1 VAAIRRASRNVSNQ
15 KPVVT
20 AADNRI
26 SDEALVSAMAA
37 GDEDA
42 LATLNQRYGRALS
55 AVAGRILRDEADAEE
70 VAADVLWQLWRDASR
85 FDRGRGSVG
94 AWIMMTVR
102 SRAIDRLRARNAR
115 KPRDAD
121 ATEAAAVAD
130 PSNEIHCAERRRAVE
145 AALASLNDGERDLLR
160 MAYFSDLS
168 QSEIAERTSIPL
180 GTVKSRMRSG
190 LIRLRDALQRSV
202 D

>member
-1 VAAIRRASRNVSNQ
+1 M
-15 KPVVT
+15 T

-37 GDEDA
+37 GDESA
-42 LATLNQRYGRALS
+42 LAALNQRYGRALT
-55 AVAGRILRDEADAEE
+55 AVADRILRDKADAEE
-70 VAADVLWQLWRDASR
+70 VAADVLWQLWREAAR

-102 SRAIDRLRARNAR
+102 SRAIDRLRARKAR
-115 KPRDAD
+115 EPREGG
-121 ATEAAAVAD
+121 ATEVAVAND
-130 PSNEIHCAERRRAVE
+130 PSNELHSAEQRRKVE
-145 AALASLNDGERDLLR
+145 LALATLNDGERDLLR

-168 QSEIAERTSIPL
+168 QSEIADRTSIPL

-202 D
+202 S

>member
-1 VAAIRRASRNVSNQ
+1 
-15 KPVVT
+15 VVT

-37 GDEDA
+37 GDQDA

-55 AVAGRILRDEADAEE
+55 AVADRILRDKLDAEE
-70 VAADVLWQLWRDASR
+70 VAADVLWQLWREASR

-102 SRAIDRLRARNAR
+102 SRAIDRLRARKAR
-115 KPRDAD
+115 EPRVGDPAEHIPAD
-121 ATEAAAVAD
+121 D
-130 PSNEIHCAERRRAVE
+130 PSNEIHTAERRRKVE
-145 AALASLNDGERDLLR
+145 GALATLNDGERDLLR
-160 MAYFSDLS
+160 LAYFSDLS
-168 QSEIAERTSIPL
+168 QSEIAERTSLPL

-190 LIRLRDALQRSV
+190 LIRLRDALQGSNE
-202 D
+202 

>member
-1 VAAIRRASRNVSNQ
+1 M
-15 KPVVT
+15 

-37 GDEDA
+37 GDQDA
-42 LATLNQRYGRALS
+42 LATLNQRYGRALG
-55 AVAGRILRDEADAEE
+55 AVADRILRDQGDAEE
-70 VAADVLWQLWRDASR
+70 VAADVLWQLWREASR
-85 FDRGRGSVG
+85 FDRSRRSVG

-115 KPRDAD
+115 KPRGED
-121 ATEAAAVAD
+121 ATETAVASD
-130 PSNEIHCAERRRAVE
+130 PANELHRAERRKQVE
-145 AALASLNDGERDLLR
+145 TALATLNDGERDLLR
-160 MAYFSDLS
+160 LAYFSDLS

-190 LIRLRDALQRSV
+190 LIRLRDALRGSV
-202 D
+202 E